1 MSLLR
6 AVTTMGSLT
15 MVSRVLGFVRD
26 VLMARILGAG
36 AMADCF
42 VIAFKL
48 PNLMR
53 RLFAEGAFSAAFVP
67 LFSGY
72 LEQGEDG
79 PAARRAAA
87 LRFAE
92 DALAVMVTALVAL
105 VALAQIFMPWVILV
119 LGAGFADNQA
129 KYDLAVVLSRL
140 TFPYLLFI
148 SLVSLLGGVLN
159 AFHRF
164 AAVAATPVLLNLVL
178 ILSLLFFDETLQ
190 TPAHALAVGVSVA
203 GAAQLLWLLLACRRE
218 GILLKLRLPRLTPD
232 IKRLFVLMVPVAVGA
247 GAYQVSLFIDT
258 FLAGF
263 LADGS
268 IAFLYYADRLNQLP
282 LGVIGVAIGTALLP
296 MLSRT
301 LSAGDDASA
310 RASQN
315 RAVEIALLAT
325 LPAAAALILFPDVLV
340 RVLFERREFTPA
352 MTAAT
357 ADALAAFAIGLPA
370 YVLVKV
376 FSPGYF
382 ARKDTKTPVRYA
394 MTALGV
400 NVVLNLI
407 LMFPLKHVGLALATS
422 ISAWLNAGLLMRG
435 LYRRGDFAPDTRL
448 RHRVPRILGAT
459 VLMMG
464 ACWGLLQVLAPWFGR
479 GTASALLALALLVT
493 GGMVA
498 YGVSAFGLGAM
509 TRADLALVRRRPPSS
524 LPPA

>member
-6 AVTTMGSLT
+6 AVSTMGSLT

-26 VLMARILGAG
+26 ILMARLLGAG

-72 LEQGEDG
+72 LEHGEDG
-79 PAARRAAA
+79 SAARRAAA
-87 LRFAE
+87 IRFAE
-92 DALAVMVTALVAL
+92 DALSALVLLLVSL
-105 VALAQIFMPWVILV
+105 VALAQVFMPWIILV
-119 LGAGFADNQA
+119 LGAGFADNQP

-148 SLVSLLGGVLN
+148 SLVSLMGGVLN

-164 AAVAATPVLLNLVL
+164 AAVAFTPVLLNLVL
-178 ILSLLFFDETLQ
+178 ILSLVFLDKSLE

-203 GAAQLLWLLLACRRE
+203 GAAQLAWLLLACKRE
-218 GILLKLRLPRLTPD
+218 GITLKLRPPRFSPD
-232 IKRLFVLMVPVAVGA
+232 IMRLFTLMLPVALGA
-247 GAYQVSLFIDT
+247 GAYQISLFIDT

-282 LGVIGVAIGTALLP
+282 LGVIGVAISTALLP
-296 MLSRT
+296 MLSRNV
-301 LSAGDDASA
+301 SAGDDVSA

-325 LPAAAALILFPDVLV
+325 LPAAAALMLFPDVLI
-340 RVLFERREFTPA
+340 RTLFERREFTPA
-352 MTAAT
+352 MTDAT
-357 ADALAAFAIGLPA
+357 AAALAAFAIGLPA

-400 NVVLNLI
+400 NLVLNLI
-407 LMFPLKHVGLALATS
+407 LMFPLAHVGLALATS

-435 LYRRGDFAPDTRL
+435 LYRRGDFAPDARL
-448 RHRVPRILGAT
+448 RRRVPRIFGAT
-459 VLMMG
+459 LLMMA
-464 ACWGLLQVLAPWFGR
+464 ACWGLLWVLEPMFMR
-479 GTASALLALALLVT
+479 GTAAGITALALLV
-493 GGMVA
+493 GGGIVA
-498 YGVSAFGLGAM
+498 YAASAFGLGAM
-509 TRADLALVRRRPPSS
+509 TKADLALVRRRPLP